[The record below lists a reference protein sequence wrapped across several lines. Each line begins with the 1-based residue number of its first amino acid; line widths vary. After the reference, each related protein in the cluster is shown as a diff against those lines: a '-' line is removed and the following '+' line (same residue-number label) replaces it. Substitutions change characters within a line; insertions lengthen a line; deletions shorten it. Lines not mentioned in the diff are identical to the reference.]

1 MAFPRITRDPAV
13 REARFAGTWYPSAAP
28 TLRHT
33 IEEQLAHVQPV
44 KLPGRPLALVS
55 PHAGH
60 RFSGPVAVHAY
71 AQVRDLD
78 INRVVLMGPLHGP
91 IWGSEMGE
99 FMAPSERI
107 FTTPLGQVPVD
118 TEFLSEL
125 SQRAPLAFVHNDQ
138 EHSLEIEL
146 PFLQVALGAFTLVP
160 LMMGVDIGD
169 PGVPQS
175 LDDLAAVLADLADEH
190 TLFVASTDLSHL
202 HNYKDVVRTDQRMV
216 ELVDAFD
223 LPKLVTALVQR
234 EVYACGATALV
245 TALSAA
251 HKRGAAG
258 ARVLSC
264 LNSGDITGDK
274 RPGNY
279 TVGYL
284 AAVAYG

>member
-1 MAFPRITRDPAV
+1 MAFPRITRDPAI
-13 REARFAGTWYPSAAP
+13 REARFAGTWYPGEAAS
-28 TLRHT
+28 LRRS
-33 IEEQLAHVQPV
+33 IEEQLSRVTPV

-60 RFSGPVAVHAY
+60 RFSAAVAMHAY
-71 AQVRDLD
+71 TQVRNLD

-91 IWGSEMGE
+91 IWGSTMGE

-118 TEFLSEL
+118 ADFLSDL
-125 SQRAPLAFVHNDQ
+125 NQRAPLTFVHNDQ

-146 PFLQVALGAFTLVP
+146 PFLQVVLGPFTLVP
-160 LMMGVDIGD
+160 LMMGVDIID

-175 LDDLAAVLADLADEH
+175 LDDLAAALAGLADER

-202 HNYKDVVRTDQRMV
+202 HNYHDVVRIDKHMV

-223 LPKLVTALVQR
+223 LPKLVRAMEQR
-234 EVYACGATALV
+234 EVYACGAAALV
-245 TALSAA
+245 TALSVAQ
-251 HKRGAAG
+251 KRGATG
-258 ARVLSC
+258 VSVLSC
-264 LNSGDITGDK
+264 MNSGDITGDK
-274 RPGNY
+274 RTGNY
-279 TVGYL
+279 TVGYM